1 MRALNLGCGQKKTDF
16 PEAYRASE
24 IVGIDANPLSN
35 ADVIHDLDV
44 FPYPCKSNDFD
55 LVILQDVV
63 EHLQSLPKV
72 LAEVH
77 RILRP
82 GGTVRI
88 RTPHYSSIHAHN
100 DPTHVRCY
108 GAQVFQWFERP
119 TPNNPFGSTSFKLT
133 KREIQFFKIWRLT
146 GVAWLANRFP
156 ITYEKYFAFRCP
168 AENLTFELQAIKS

>member
-1 MRALNLGCGQKKTDF
+1 MRVLNLGCGQKKTDF
-16 PEAYRASE
+16 PEAARASE
-24 IVGIDANPLSN
+24 IVGMDANPRST

-44 FPYPCKSNDFD
+44 FPYPCESNHFD
-55 LVILQDVV
+55 LILLQDVV
-63 EHLQSLPKV
+63 EHLQSLPRV

-77 RILRP
+77 RILKP
-82 GGTVRI
+82 GGMVRI

-108 GAQVFQWFERP
+108 GAFVFQWFERP
-119 TPNNPFGSTSFKLT
+119 FPNNPFGSTDFKLT
-133 KREIQFFKIWRLT
+133 KREIHFFKIWRLL

-156 ITYEKYFAFRCP
+156 MIYEKHFAYMCR